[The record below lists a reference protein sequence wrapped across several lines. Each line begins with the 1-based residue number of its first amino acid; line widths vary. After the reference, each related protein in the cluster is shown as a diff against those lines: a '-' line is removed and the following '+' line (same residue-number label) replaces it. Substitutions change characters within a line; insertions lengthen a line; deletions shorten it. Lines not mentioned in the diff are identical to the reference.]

1 MQVFRAFS
9 FLVFKNYILDTKT
22 LIRIILAEVK
32 HFLKAERKVLKKTD
46 RTITEFNP
54 SPFSSLP
61 RKLGTTFADRTA
73 ADACEE
79 EPLEVIQD
87 AASL

>member
-1 MQVFRAFS
+1 MQVVHVFRAFS
-9 FLVFKNYILDTKT
+9 FLVFRNYILDTKT

-61 RKLGTTFADRTA
+61 RQDRSA